1 MDENL
6 HQVWAL
12 PWIHPDFLPNTLS
25 LESGF
30 CLLFSQ
36 QHFYSV
42 LTTIVV
48 YYLILA
54 TVTVFLKQLLNS
66 SLFQITQIK
75 SKCQHLKQKQLEEI
89 NKERK
94 DGGNNMIKEV
104 NIAPKASLIAGM
116 ILTTLQ

>member
-1 MDENL
+1 M
-6 HQVWAL
+6 
-12 PWIHPDFLPNTLS
+12 
-25 LESGF
+25 
-30 CLLFSQ
+30 
-36 QHFYSV
+36 

-54 TVTVFLKQLLNS
+54 TVTVFFLKQLLNS

-75 SKCQHLKQKQLEEI
+75 SKCQHLKQKQLEQI

-94 DGGNNMIKEV
+94 DGGNDVIKEV
-104 NIAPKASLIAGM
+104 NIAPKASLIVGM

>member
-1 MDENL
+1 M
-6 HQVWAL
+6 
-12 PWIHPDFLPNTLS
+12 
-25 LESGF
+25 
-30 CLLFSQ
+30 
-36 QHFYSV
+36 

-66 SLFQITQIK
+66 CLFQITQIK
-75 SKCQHLKQKQLEEI
+75 SKCQHHKQKQLEQI

-94 DGGNNMIKEV
+94 GGGNDVIKEV

>member
-1 MDENL
+1 M
-6 HQVWAL
+6 
-12 PWIHPDFLPNTLS
+12 
-25 LESGF
+25 
-30 CLLFSQ
+30 
-36 QHFYSV
+36 

-75 SKCQHLKQKQLEEI
+75 SKCQHLKQKQLEQI

-94 DGGNNMIKEV
+94 VGGNNMIKEV

>member
-1 MDENL
+1 M
-6 HQVWAL
+6 
-12 PWIHPDFLPNTLS
+12 
-25 LESGF
+25 
-30 CLLFSQ
+30 
-36 QHFYSV
+36 

-75 SKCQHLKQKQLEEI
+75 SKCQHLKQKQLEQI

-94 DGGNNMIKEV
+94 DGGNDMIKEV
-104 NIAPKASLIAGM
+104 NIAPEASLIAGM

>member
-1 MDENL
+1 M
-6 HQVWAL
+6 
-12 PWIHPDFLPNTLS
+12 
-25 LESGF
+25 
-30 CLLFSQ
+30 
-36 QHFYSV
+36 
-42 LTTIVV
+42 LTTILV

-75 SKCQHLKQKQLEEI
+75 SKCQHLKQKQLEQI

-94 DGGNNMIKEV
+94 DGGNDMTKEV

-116 ILTTLQ
+116 ILTTLQQTTTFF

>member
-1 MDENL
+1 M
-6 HQVWAL
+6 
-12 PWIHPDFLPNTLS
+12 
-25 LESGF
+25 
-30 CLLFSQ
+30 
-36 QHFYSV
+36 
-42 LTTIVV
+42 LTTILV

-75 SKCQHLKQKQLEEI
+75 SKCQYLKQKQWEQI

-94 DGGNNMIKEV
+94 DGGNDMIKEV

-116 ILTTLQ
+116 ILTTLQQTTTFF

>member
-1 MDENL
+1 M
-6 HQVWAL
+6 
-12 PWIHPDFLPNTLS
+12 
-25 LESGF
+25 
-30 CLLFSQ
+30 
-36 QHFYSV
+36 

-48 YYLILA
+48 YFLILA

-75 SKCQHLKQKQLEEI
+75 SKCQHHKQKQLEQI

-116 ILTTLQ
+116 ILTTLQQTTTFF

>member
-1 MDENL
+1 M
-6 HQVWAL
+6 
-12 PWIHPDFLPNTLS
+12 
-25 LESGF
+25 
-30 CLLFSQ
+30 
-36 QHFYSV
+36 

-75 SKCQHLKQKQLEEI
+75 SKCQYLKQKQLEQI

-94 DGGNNMIKEV
+94 DGGNDMIKEV
-104 NIAPKASLIAGM
+104 NIAPEASLIAGM
-116 ILTTLQ
+116 ILTTLQQTTTFF

>member
-1 MDENL
+1 M
-6 HQVWAL
+6 
-12 PWIHPDFLPNTLS
+12 
-25 LESGF
+25 
-30 CLLFSQ
+30 
-36 QHFYSV
+36 

-54 TVTVFLKQLLNS
+54 TVTVFFLKQLLNS

-75 SKCQHLKQKQLEEI
+75 SKCQHLKQKQLEQI